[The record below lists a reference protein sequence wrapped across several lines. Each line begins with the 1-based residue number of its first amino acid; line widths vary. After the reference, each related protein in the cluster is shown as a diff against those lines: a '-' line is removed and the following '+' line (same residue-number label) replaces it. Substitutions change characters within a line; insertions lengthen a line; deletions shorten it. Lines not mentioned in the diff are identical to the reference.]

1 MTVTSLANYSFA
13 WNDYVF
19 GAGSAHPISD
29 VQGLEALPGIR
40 NQDDNRGYS
49 DGMFSGNDFLAGR
62 TITMT
67 MVTLSSSSAASIS
80 AASATGTSVITY
92 TTSTAHGLVTGQRV
106 TITGVLSTG
115 NPSGTAGVAF
125 NQTNVLCTVTS
136 TTQFTVAVVLTDTRT
151 SGGTMNM
158 SSSAQYNYNLL
169 QQALLPQTTGTTPL
183 QFQLSGAGVLQRV
196 NARVRANMSSVDPD
210 YTFGYIKSTATFF
223 CPDPRIYN
231 DTLQTASLAVSNAL
245 GRIYNRIYNL
255 VYGFGS
261 SGATTTV
268 VNNGWATTYP
278 TISVSGPIVN
288 PTIGNTTTGNY
299 ITVTGSYSNTD
310 VVFIDLDS
318 KLITVNGVAARNL
331 VSGTSTWFGAAPGN
345 NAFYLTGSGTLAGT
359 TAATVSWRSA
369 FI

>member
-1 MTVTSLANYSFA
+1 MTVTSLNNYSFA
-13 WNDYVF
+13 WNNYVF
-19 GAGSAHPISD
+19 GANSAHPVTD
-29 VQGLEALPGIR
+29 VQGLEALPIIR

-49 DGMFSGNDFLAGR
+49 DGMFSGNDFLGGR
-62 TITMT
+62 TITMSMIT
-67 MVTLSSSSAASIS
+67 LGSNSTATLST
-80 AASATGTSVITY
+80 ASATGTSVITY
-92 TTSTAHGLVTGQRV
+92 TTSTAHNLVSGQSV
-106 TITGVLSTG
+106 TITGVISTG
-115 NPSGTAGVAF
+115 NPSGTASVAF
-125 NQTNVLCTVTS
+125 NQTNAVCTVTS
-136 TTQFTVAVVLTDTRT
+136 TTQFTLAVVLTDTYT

-183 QFQLSGAGVLQRV
+183 QFQLSTAGNLQRV
-196 NARVRANMSSVDPD
+196 NARVRANMSSIDPD
-210 YTFGYIKSTATFF
+210 YTFGYIKSSVTFF
-223 CPDPRIYN
+223 CPDPRIYD

-261 SGATTTV
+261 SGAATTV
-268 VNNGWATTYP
+268 TNNGWATTYP
-278 TISVSGPIVN
+278 TISISGPIVN

-331 VSGTSTWFGAAPGN
+331 VSGTSTWFGAVSGN

-369 FI
+369 YI

>member
-1 MTVTSLANYSFA
+1 MTVTSLNNYSFA

-19 GAGSAHPISD
+19 GAGSAHPVSD

-49 DGMFSGNDFLAGR
+49 DGMFSGNDFLGGR
-62 TITMT
+62 TITMS
-67 MVTLSSSSAASIS
+67 MVTLASSSTASIS

-92 TTSTAHGLVTGQRV
+92 TTSTAHGLVSGQLV

-115 NPSGTAGVAF
+115 NPTGTAGVAF
-125 NQTNVLCTVTS
+125 NQTNSVCTVTS
-136 TTQFTVAVVLTDTRT
+136 TTQFTLAVVLTDTRT
-151 SGGTMNM
+151 SGGVMNM
-158 SSSAQYNYNLL
+158 NSSAQYNYNLL
-169 QQALLPQTTGTTPL
+169 QRALLPQTTGTTPL
-183 QFQLSGAGVLQRV
+183 QFQLSNAGGLQRV
-196 NARVRANMSSVDPD
+196 NARVRVNMSSVDPD
-210 YTFGYIKSTATFF
+210 YTYGYIKSSATFF
-223 CPDPRIYN
+223 CPDPRIYD

-245 GRIYNRIYNL
+245 GRIYNRTYNL

-261 SGATTTV
+261 SGATTNV

-278 TISVSGPIVN
+278 TISINGPIVN

-310 VVFIDLDS
+310 IVFIDLDS
-318 KLITVNGVAARNL
+318 KLITVNGAAARNL
-331 VSGTSTWFGAAPGN
+331 VSGTSTWFGAVPGN

-369 FI
+369 YI

>member
-1 MTVTSLANYSFA
+1 MTVTSLTNYSFA

-29 VQGLEALPGIR
+29 VQGLEALPAIR

-62 TITMT
+62 TITMAI
-67 MVTLSSSSAASIS
+67 VTLSSSSTASIS
-80 AASATGTSVITY
+80 SASATGTSVITY
-92 TTSTAHGLVTGQRV
+92 DTSTAHGLVTGQLV

-125 NQTNVLCTVTS
+125 NQTNVACTVTS

-151 SGGTMNM
+151 SGGAMNM
-158 SSSAQYNYNLL
+158 SSSAQFNYNLL
-169 QQALLPQTTGTTPL
+169 QRALLPQTTGTTPL
-183 QFQLSGAGVLQRV
+183 QFQLSGSNVLQRV
-196 NARVRANMSSVDPD
+196 NARVRANMSSIDPD
-210 YTFGYIKSTATFF
+210 YTFGYIKSSVTFF
-223 CPDPRIYN
+223 CPDPRVYD
-231 DTLQTASLAVSNAL
+231 DTLQTASMGVSNAL
-245 GRIYNRIYNL
+245 GRIYNRTYNL

-261 SGATTTV
+261 SGAATNV
-268 VNNGWATTYP
+268 LNSGWATTYP
-278 TISVSGPIVN
+278 TITVNGPIVN
-288 PTIGNTTTGNY
+288 PTVGNTTTGNY

-310 VVFIDLDS
+310 IVFIDLDS

-331 VSGTSTWFGAAPGN
+331 VSGTSTWFGAVPGN
-345 NAFYLTGSGTLAGT
+345 NAFYLTGAGTLAGT

-369 FI
+369 YI